1 MIWFIKYF
9 IWRIQKKSIF
19 WNGILE
25 NGSQYVLH
33 CICKKMRIRILKA
46 FISFSKYELTE
57 VLWYK
62 FLSTDKERKGKDMKQ
77 KKYEWMQYF
86 HFLTNIACF
95 RFCHGGCACSAIL
108 HLYRISQI
116 CNFEIDYWNAL
127 KTDKNWK
134 FHSLI

>member
-1 MIWFIKYF
+1 MIYQIFHLEDPKKIYFLKWDPWKWFP
-9 IWRIQKKSIF
+9 
-19 WNGILE
+19 
-25 NGSQYVLH
+25 VLH
-33 CICKKMRIRILKA
+33 CICKKIRIRILKA

-57 VLWYK
+57 IPKYFGINFSL
-62 FLSTDKERKGKDMKQ
+62 LTRKERERIWN
-77 KKYEWMQYF
+77 KKNEWMQYF
-86 HFLTNIACF
+86 HFLKNIACF
-95 RFCHGGCACSAIL
+95 RFCHFGCVCSAIL